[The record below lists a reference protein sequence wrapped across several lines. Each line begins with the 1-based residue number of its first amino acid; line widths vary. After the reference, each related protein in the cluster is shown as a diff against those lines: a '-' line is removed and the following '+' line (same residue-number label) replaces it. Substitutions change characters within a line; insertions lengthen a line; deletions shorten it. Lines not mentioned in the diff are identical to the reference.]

1 MPSLKSLRNRINSVK
16 STRKITQAMKM
27 VAAAKLRRAQQRAE
41 AARPYAE
48 RMERMLGSLGAAVA
62 GQPDAPR
69 LLAGT
74 GGDAVHLLVVVSGD
88 RGLAGPFNTNIGR
101 FARARI
107 RELEGQGKTV
117 KILAVGRKGAT
128 FLKREF
134 GSRFV
139 AELSFAG
146 KKSVG
151 FEDAAEVREFVE
163 ADGTRRRVRFE
174 ISPAGD
180 EAVAEAAV
188 AEVPTPAVAGDAGGL
203 LASRASLLAQF
214 GKPGGLLHQLA
225 SGLDGRPV
233 KPGRMPQKEAARQS
247 FEPLDDRQA
256 LDAQIDA
263 LAADLAARLEA
274 RHAALHQLALTLS
287 FERGKPLTQE
297 LHLFEPATSR
307 RAITEEAD
315 KLHARMKPDQ
325 PVVEIELCAAHLVPS
340 LARQLDLFSARPLH
354 QQILDVTQALAAQH
368 PGVDFYQVQ
377 PAAADSLLPERR
389 FHLLRINA

>member
-151 FEDAAEVREFVE
+151 FEDAAEVAGRITAMLEEGAFDVCALLYNRFKNVITQTPSEQRLIPAALPE
-163 ADGTRRRVRFE
+163 AEDDVAIGPQPLYEYEPAEEEILAALLPQNLAVQIYRALLETNAGFYGSQMTAMDNATRNAGEMINKLTLNYNRTRQANITKELIE
-174 ISPAGD
+174 IISGA
-180 EAVAEAAV
+180 EAV
-188 AEVPTPAVAGDAGGL
+188 
-203 LASRASLLAQF
+203 
-214 GKPGGLLHQLA
+214 
-225 SGLDGRPV
+225 
-233 KPGRMPQKEAARQS
+233 
-247 FEPLDDRQA
+247 
-256 LDAQIDA
+256 
-263 LAADLAARLEA
+263 
-274 RHAALHQLALTLS
+274 
-287 FERGKPLTQE
+287 
-297 LHLFEPATSR
+297 
-307 RAITEEAD
+307 
-315 KLHARMKPDQ
+315 
-325 PVVEIELCAAHLVPS
+325 
-340 LARQLDLFSARPLH
+340 
-354 QQILDVTQALAAQH
+354 
-368 PGVDFYQVQ
+368 
-377 PAAADSLLPERR
+377 
-389 FHLLRINA
+389 